1 MNKLIY
7 LCLLLLLFLF
17 SLNTKLMLI
26 SIFCFVGIC
35 IYFKKKELLIF
46 GLIILYVISIFN
58 NNYESFQNP
67 TGSTSTILNPTGSTS
82 TILNPTGS
90 TSTTLTCPTI
100 PLSTEPTSSL
110 NVKDRYDYQYIEP
123 DEYGKITHVLKSL
136 LNEEYLESNRESI
149 DEIII
154 NNSGI
159 TNIFTLS
166 DAILN
171 INNETKYNNF
181 LEKITCIKCN
191 KVNYLD
197 CDNIN
202 YKKLR
207 AFSELIK
214 IYTFPLD
221 YVLYLI
227 NEHKIYKLCDVETYL
242 NSENNKRKYGYE
254 YDGYMVYI
262 NKLSINNKY
271 FKLLELLELDKL
283 LNNKNTNI
291 PLKERLYNYV
301 DKNNKIS
308 KDLNSIVVLF
318 HHYKILDD
326 IRINNEEDDYNWD
339 YSLLR
344 NIDLNRNYWSDN
356 PIFNE
361 YKIKELIIKK
371 INELTKEDKN
381 IFRHEL
387 NKKFDPKT
395 DNNNDNDNDNELEY
409 KTINNTK
416 NKESIEFLEKLNLKN
431 IKTNFSKVFL
441 DIINELINLY
451 KHKCTNECVD
461 YGNEYVNSI
470 IYYLHNSI
478 KILIKEG
485 RMFYVGIFVIFLSFM
500 LYFIEVSK

>member
-35 IYFKKKELLIF
+35 IYFKKKELLII
-46 GLIILYVISIFN
+46 GLIILYAISIFN
-58 NNYESFQNP
+58 NNYESFD
-67 TGSTSTILNPTGSTS
+67 NPTGSTS

-90 TSTTLTCPTI
+90 TSTTLNCPTI

-110 NVKDRYDYQYIEP
+110 KIKDRYDYQYIDP

-202 YKKLR
+202 YKKLK

-242 NSENNKRKYGYE
+242 NSEKNKRKYGYE
-254 YDGYMVYI
+254 NDGYMVYI

-271 FKLLELLELDKL
+271 FKLLELLGLDTL
-283 LNNKNTNI
+283 LNNQNSNI

-301 DKNNKIS
+301 DKNKKIS

-318 HHYKILDD
+318 HYYKILDD

-344 NIDLNRNYWSDN
+344 NIDLNRNYWNDN

-387 NKKFDPKT
+387 NKKFDSKSDKDKDKDT
-395 DNNNDNDNDNELEY
+395 EQEY
-409 KTINNTK
+409 KIINNTK

-431 IKTNFSKVFL
+431 IKTNLSKVFL
-441 DIINELINLY
+441 DIIKELINLY
-451 KHKCTNECVD
+451 KHKCTNECAD
-461 YGNEYVNSI
+461 YGNEYINSI

-485 RMFYVGIFVIFLSFM
+485 RMFYVGIFTIFLSLM

>member
-17 SLNTKLMLI
+17 SLNTKLMLVT
-26 SIFCFVGIC
+26 IFCFVGIC
-35 IYFKKKELLIF
+35 LYFKKKELLII

-58 NNYESFQNP
+58 NNYESFD
-67 TGSTSTILNPTGSTS
+67 NPTGSTS

-90 TSTTLTCPTI
+90 TSTTKPNI

-110 NVKDRYDYQYIEP
+110 KIKDRYDYQYIDP

-202 YKKLR
+202 YKKLK

-254 YDGYMVYI
+254 NDGYMVYI

-271 FKLLELLELDKL
+271 FKLLELLGLDTL
-283 LNNKNTNI
+283 LNNQNSNI

-301 DKNNKIS
+301 DKNMKIS

-318 HHYKILDD
+318 HYYKILDD

-344 NIDLNRNYWSDN
+344 NIDLNRNYWNDN
-356 PIFNE
+356 PIFIE

-387 NKKFDPKT
+387 NKKFDTKS
-395 DNNNDNDNDNELEY
+395 DKDKDNEQEY

-441 DIINELINLY
+441 DIIKELINLY

-461 YGNEYVNSI
+461 YGNEYINSI

-485 RMFYVGIFVIFLSFM
+485 RMFYVGIFTIFLSLM